1 MPPPGFSSGFFIFEP
16 VDKVSYLRAFCVET
30 VLKASQTSSQVSHS
44 NPGGDTIIKHFW
56 GWRDWDILPE
66 VKQFTPLPFWN

>member
-44 NPGGDTIIKHFW
+44 NPGGDTIIKHF
-56 GWRDWDILPE
+56 
-66 VKQFTPLPFWN
+66 